1 MELKLLT
8 QKIPCQWRIGQIS
21 KMKPK
26 ASLLAYIDA
35 RDVMDLLDKVVGPAN
50 WQDEYKM
57 VGTNLV
63 AGIGIYD
70 ETKKE
75 WIWKWDTGTAGDIEG
90 EKSIYSDS
98 FKRAAVKWGVGRFL
112 YSMPTEWVDTN
123 EPKTATNKP
132 YPVYPHN
139 RERIWDLTEYVNSKE
154 KYAKLAK

>member
-1 MELKLLT
+1 MDLRQLT
-8 QKIPCQWRIGQIS
+8 QTIPCQWRIGQIS
-21 KMKPK
+21 KLKPK

-35 RDVMDLLDKVVGPAN
+35 RDVMDLLDKVVGPDN
-50 WQDEYKM
+50 WQDDYKM
-57 VGTNLV
+57 IGTNLV

-112 YSMPTEWVDTN
+112 YSMDTKYVDTN
-123 EPKTATNKP
+123 EIKTSSNKP
-132 YPVYPHN
+132 YPVYPN
-139 RERIWDLTEYVNSKE
+139 SKNKIFDLT
-154 KYAKLAK
+154 KYINTGK